1 MIAVI
6 ISLYILVLV
15 SESVSTILLALHLV
29 SKVSRKSGID
39 HLHSSLQCMVA
50 RTKE

>member
-29 SKVSRKSGID
+29 SKVSRKSGINPPSYLPPVYGSKD
-39 HLHSSLQCMVA
+39 
-50 RTKE
+50 